1 MNGSV
6 QPVSGHLKRAVLW
19 QSMCLATVAV
29 QAQWRTGTSVRLG
42 TLTLPTGFSISLYAD
57 VPAAR
62 SMTLAPDGTVFV
74 GTWGETVHALVDRNH
89 DGRAD
94 EVIAVADG
102 LQLATGVAFANG
114 SLFVADVNRILRYDD
129 ILEFVSQPAA
139 ARTTKPEPH
148 IVTDRLPADLH
159 HGARYLAVGPDGLLY
174 LGIGAPCDI
183 CERADPY
190 ASLLRLQPDG
200 NTLEIVARGVRNSVG
215 FDWDPQTSTLWF
227 TDNGRDFLGD
237 DAPSDELNEV
247 TRTGDHFGYPYCHAG
262 TIPDPQFGRPS
273 RSCALYVP
281 PAQRLGAHVAPLGL
295 KFYTGE
301 MFPPQYRNQIFIAE
315 HGSWN
320 RSTPSGYRLTVVH
333 LEDGKAARYE
343 TFADGWLEGFRA
355 WGRPVDLLVMPDGA
369 LLVSDDTAGAI
380 YRITYRD

>member
-1 MNGSV
+1 
-6 QPVSGHLKRAVLW
+6 VSWHVKRAVLW
-19 QSMCLATVAV
+19 LSLCLAAVVV
-29 QAQWRTGTSVRLG
+29 QAQRRTGMAVRLES
-42 TLTLPTGFSISLYAD
+42 LTLPRGFSIGLYAD

-74 GTWGETVHALVDRNH
+74 GTWGETVHALVDRNA

-94 EVIAVADG
+94 DVIVVADG

-114 SLFVADVNRILRYDD
+114 SLFVADVNRVLRYDD

-139 ARTTKPEPH
+139 ARTTKPESH
-148 IVTDRLPADLH
+148 VVTDRLPAEFH

-190 ASLLRLQPDG
+190 ASLLRMRTDG
-200 NTLEIVARGVRNSVG
+200 QGLEIVARGVRNSLG
-215 FDWDPQTSTLWF
+215 FDWDPQTNDLWF

-237 DAPSDELNEV
+237 DAPSDELDRV
-247 TRTGDHFGYPYCHAG
+247 TSTGDHFGYPYCHAG

-273 RSCALYVP
+273 RSCAFYVP
-281 PAQRLGAHVAPLGL
+281 PAQRLGAHVAPLGM

-301 MFPPQYRNQIFIAE
+301 MFPPQYRNQIFVAE

-320 RSTPSGYRLTVVH
+320 RSTPIGYRLTIVH
-333 LEDGKAARYE
+333 LEDGNAARYE
-343 TFADGWLEGFRA
+343 TFGEGWLEGFHA